1 MKRILNT
8 LGVVLA
14 LGLGFTSCQ
23 QEVRQLEFTD
33 QGPEMTINAYTDAVY
48 MGGDIKFDVTLSDEK
63 FALST
68 LKAYLLFDETVVSE
82 FYLRTK
88 EYGKYEG
95 NIISCPLKANIP
107 DGVAQLALVAQNVGM
122 GVTADT
128 VDITV
133 TRPNFDELTLISE
146 GVEYALTK
154 TDDYQYAMKWDLP
167 ADFPAIIKTPAVNEE
182 GDVIT
187 IGWDGTTIAAGTEEP
202 IPFSQNN
209 AGTYEVKVNLLT
221 LEASPFGKLSVPI
234 TEAEN
239 VQVVDLIQGASLVFP
254 GIPEIFTW
262 DFDFDFFKLEED
274 NTVTFK
280 AINGKY
286 RLAANFKDKFIR
298 VDMWN
303 AETDDYAKMNLEN
316 PNASAIYA
324 IGDGI
329 GKPLPGYSWNT
340 TAGAWC
346 LAQHEPNVYQITF
359 VGGRN
364 IPTTGINWK
373 IFNERGWG
381 NNFEYAVSETEYA
394 IINSEGNVVSGEK
407 PLKNGK
413 GYTFKF
419 DLTGG
424 EKAVKL
430 SVEEVDVPTGGLNIK
445 VNGVAAQ
452 KVSTNLYKV
461 PVISLKK
468 GDVLTPEGVIVDASW
483 YLDPD
488 YLTADGK
495 FAAMDGYYAIN
506 IYLDGKFFLFQRVDK
521 DGNKLTAKDGALWLM
536 GWGITNSYWDA
547 AMKDQNQIAFNPG
560 SAYCMAEVEP
570 LVFQI
575 TGVTFDE
582 KAGDKI
588 DGRWLYNNISIKW
601 FGQDGWGAEKGKIFD
616 ENVPTTVE
624 YTDRAKELVSDQ
636 GNLEL
641 VVTGT
646 EVVDGET
653 KKIYK
658 PLELGATYVLRI
670 DLSQVESAGKEIVDF
685 YKK

>member
-14 LGLGFTSCQ
+14 LGMGFTSCQ
-23 QEVRQLEFTD
+23 EKVRELEFTD
-33 QGPEMTINAYTDAVY
+33 KGPNMTVEACTESVY
-48 MGGDIKFDVTLSDEK
+48 MGEDIKFDVTLSDDE

-68 LKAYLLFDETVVSE
+68 LKAYLLFDGTVVSE

-88 EYGKYEG
+88 EYAKYEG
-95 NIISCPLKANIP
+95 NVIHCPLLAKIP

-122 GVTADT
+122 GITTDT
-128 VDITV
+128 LDITV
-133 TRPNFDELTLISE
+133 TRPNFDELTLVSNDL
-146 GVEYALTK
+146 EYTLEK
-154 TDDYQYAMKWDLP
+154 TADYQYAMKWDLP
-167 ADFPAIIKTPAVNEE
+167 ADLPAYIKTPAINEA

-187 IGWDGTTIAAGTEEP
+187 LGWDGSSIAVGADDP

-209 AGTYEVKVNLLT
+209 AGTYEVKVNLMT
-221 LEASPFGKLSVPI
+221 LEASPFGTLSVPI
-234 TEAEN
+234 TESQN

-262 DFDFDFFKLEED
+262 DFDFDFFRLEED

-286 RLAANFKDKFIR
+286 RLDADYAKKFIR
-298 VDMWN
+298 IDMWD
-303 AETDDYAKMNLEN
+303 AERNDYAKMNLDN
-316 PNASAIYA
+316 PAASAIYA

-329 GKPLPGYSWNT
+329 GKPVPGYSWNT

-364 IPTTGINWK
+364 IPTTGLNWK

-381 NNFEYAVSETEYA
+381 NNFAYTVTETDYAV
-394 IINSEGNVVSGEK
+394 IKDDGNIGSGEL
-407 PLKNGK
+407 PLKDGK

-419 DLTGG
+419 DLRDG
-424 EKAVKL
+424 EKAVKF
-430 SVEEVDVPTGGLNIK
+430 SVEEVDVPTGGLDIK

-452 KVSTNLYKV
+452 KVSATLYKV
-461 PVISLKK
+461 PVIELKK
-468 GDVLTPEGVIVDASW
+468 GDVLTPEGVLVDASW

-488 YLTADGK
+488 YLTAEGK

-506 IYLDGKFFLFQRVDK
+506 IYLDGKYFLFQRVDK
-521 DGNKLTAKDGALWLM
+521 DGNKLTAKDGALWMM
-536 GWGITNSYWDA
+536 GWGITNSYWETA
-547 AMKDQNQIAFNPG
+547 IKDQNQIAFNPG
-560 SAYCMAEVEP
+560 AAFCMAEVEP
-570 LVFQI
+570 KVFQI
-575 TGVTFDE
+575 TGLSFDPE
-582 KAGDKI
+582 TGDKI
-588 DGRWLYNNISIKW
+588 DGRWRFNDLSIKW
-601 FGQDGWGAEKGKIFD
+601 FGQDGWGDEKGKIFGS
-616 ENVPTTVE
+616 PTTVE
-624 YTDRAKELVSDQ
+624 LTDRAKELVSDQ

-641 VVTGT
+641 VVSGM
-646 EVVDGET
+646 DGD
-653 KKIYK
+653 KKVYK
-658 PLELGATYVLRI
+658 PLEVGVTYVLRI
-670 DLSQVESAGKEIVDF
+670 DLSQDGKEIVDF